1 MVDGG
6 GIGEETTDEEITKY
20 FAQFGNVLEVEH
32 LYSRFIYIEYVR
44 SSFRNNF
51 IIFLGRCCSCTIRR
65 VGKRKGVDLS
75 CLR

>member
-32 LYSRFIYIEYVR
+32 LYSRFIYIEYM
-44 SSFRNNF
+44 
-51 IIFLGRCCSCTIRR
+51 
-65 VGKRKGVDLS
+65 
-75 CLR
+75 